1 MEEEQITSSGSYVK
15 AAIAI
20 AISLLIIGGLWAFL
34 FKYYELYSQVSS
46 NVNKN
51 PMQQEAVDLT
61 KLSADYYSKSGEI
74 TSAYLSKS
82 AEFLAGGSLSE
93 ETEKARDSLLSLKVP
108 AEAKAKHLA
117 MVLMLEEIDRLARDN
132 NSEKATQK
140 LQDFKVLVESEVK
153 EAGTKDRG
161 VESE

>member
-1 MEEEQITSSGSYVK
+1 MEEEQLTSSGSYVK
-15 AAIAI
+15 AAII
-20 AISLLIIGGLWAFL
+20 ISVSLLVLGGLWAFL

-51 PMQQEAVDLT
+51 PMQQEAIDLT
-61 KLSADYYSKSGEI
+61 KISAEYYEKSGGI
-74 TSAYLSKS
+74 TSSYIVNSL
-82 AEFLAGGSLSE
+82 EFLAGGNLST

-132 NSEKATQK
+132 NSEKAVQK
-140 LQDFKVLVESEVK
+140 LEDFKVLVESEVK
-153 EAGTKDRG
+153 DYDDYDIKLTD
-161 VESE
+161 

>member
-15 AAIAI
+15 AATVII
-20 AISLLIIGGLWAFL
+20 ISLLVLGGLLAFL

-82 AEFLAGGSLSE
+82 AEFLAGGNLSA

-140 LQDFKVLVESEVK
+140 IEDFKVLVESE
-153 EAGTKDRG
+153 AKDY
-161 VESE
+161 SDYDIKLTD

>member
-15 AAIAI
+15 AATVII
-20 AISLLIIGGLWAFL
+20 ISLLVLGGLLAFL

-74 TSAYLSKS
+74 ISAYLSKS
-82 AEFLAGGSLSE
+82 AEFLAGGNLSA

-140 LQDFKVLVESEVK
+140 IEDFKVLVESE
-153 EAGTKDRG
+153 AKDY
-161 VESE
+161 SDYDIKLTD

>member
-20 AISLLIIGGLWAFL
+20 AISLLVLGGLWAFL

-51 PMQQEAVDLT
+51 PMQQEVVDLA
-61 KLSADYYSKSGEI
+61 KLSSEYQSKSKEI
-74 TSAYLSKS
+74 TSAYVSNS
-82 AEFLAGGSLSE
+82 ESFLAAGSLSL
-93 ETEKARDSLLSLKVP
+93 ETEKTRDSLLSLKVP

-117 MVLMLEEIDRLARDN
+117 MVLMLEEIDRLAQEN
-132 NSEKATQK
+132 NSEKISQK
-140 LQDFKVLVESEVK
+140 LEEFKALVESEVK
-153 EAGTKDRG
+153 ETDLG
-161 VESE
+161 VEGAESQ

>member
-1 MEEEQITSSGSYVK
+1 MEEGQITSSGSYVK

-20 AISLLIIGGLWAFL
+20 IISLLVLGGLWAFL

-51 PMQQEAVDLT
+51 PMQQEAIDLT
-61 KLSADYYSKSGEI
+61 KLSVDYYDKSEEI
-74 TSAYLSKS
+74 TSGYLSKS
-82 AEFLAGGSLSE
+82 AEFLAGGNLSE
-93 ETEKARDSLLSLKVP
+93 ETEKTRDSLLSLKVP

-132 NSEKATQK
+132 NSEKVAQK
-140 LQDFKVLVESEVK
+140 LEDFKVLVESEV
-153 EAGTKDRG
+153 EDYKDYDIKLTD
-161 VESE
+161 